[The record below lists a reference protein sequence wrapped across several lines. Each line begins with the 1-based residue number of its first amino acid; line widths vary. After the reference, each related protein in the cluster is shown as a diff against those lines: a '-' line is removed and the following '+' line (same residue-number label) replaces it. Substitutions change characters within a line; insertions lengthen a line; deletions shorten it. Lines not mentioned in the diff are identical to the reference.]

1 MVHIPNFE
9 SCKGGRRKKH
19 PPKSNGRITPTRQG
33 HCQKRNVRRKH
44 EAEPVYAANS
54 EPAIWHRGAGR
65 AGLKKRAP
73 VFERA
78 REGMKAN
85 RCGAGRDTG
94 RVCILLREALLY
106 WRYDSCRSAIKLRS
120 RGRPRSREG
129 TEGGRFTGS
138 TYNTGP
144 MKPGNG
150 VEDKTLSIGKE
161 TRRGRGRI
169 GRTRHLWQL
178 THILP
183 EHMKRA
189 DTPGLVAR
197 SACCSPMRPGCRGVV
212 TAVWEAVDE
221 RRQ

>member
-1 MVHIPNFE
+1 MA
-9 SCKGGRRKKH
+9 SG
-19 PPKSNGRITPTRQG
+19 S
-33 HCQKRNVRRKH
+33 
-44 EAEPVYAANS
+44 
-54 EPAIWHRGAGR
+54 GR

-73 VFERA
+73 VFDRA

-106 WRYDSCRSAIKLRS
+106 WRKLKLSKRAIKLRS
-120 RGRPRSREG
+120 RGRPRGREG

-138 TYNTGP
+138 TRDTGP

-161 TRRGRGRI
+161 TRRMRGRN
-169 GRTRHLWQL
+169 GRTRHLWQS

-183 EHMKRA
+183 EQKKHA
-189 DTPGLVAR
+189 DIPGLVAR